1 MQFKSVCVF
10 ASSSPSVDTI
20 YFAAAERLGILLAER
35 NIELI
40 YGGGKNGLMGAL
52 ARAIKSSGG
61 KVTGIIPEAIH
72 RYGVAYPEADEM
84 IITQS
89 LRERK
94 SIMEERSDAFIA
106 LPGGFGTLE
115 ELLEII
121 TLKQLGFHQK
131 PIVIMNVN
139 RFYDSLD
146 NLFEHLY
153 RQRFAQHGFR
163 ELYNLSPTVED
174 IFIYLDQYR
183 YTAFPS
189 KLNG

>member
-1 MQFKSVCVF
+1 MHYKSICVF
-10 ASSSPSVDTI
+10 ASSNPTVDDV
-20 YFAAAERLGILLAER
+20 FFSAARELGKYMAAR
-35 NIELI
+35 KIELI

-52 ARAIKSSGG
+52 AESAKSAGG

-84 IITQS
+84 IITHN

-94 SIMEERSDAFIA
+94 SRMEERSDAFIA

-121 TLKQLGFHQK
+121 TLKQLCYHQK
-131 PIVIMNVN
+131 PVLILNVN
-139 RFYDSLD
+139 AFYDPLELLFHHIYRLKFAHSHFSELYHIAKNTSEAFEYLD
-146 NLFEHLY
+146 NY
-153 RQRFAQHGFR
+153 R
-163 ELYNLSPTVED
+163 
-174 IFIYLDQYR
+174 IKI
-183 YTAFPS
+183 FPS